1 MQDLND
7 LSAFAAVVQH
17 RGFAPAA
24 RALGQPKSSLSR
36 RVSRLEASLGVR
48 LLERSTRRFAV
59 TEAGE
64 EVFGHA
70 QAMVVEAQS
79 AEEAALAQGVEP
91 RGVVR
96 ASVPIQLAQSGLS
109 SIIPKFLAAN
119 PKVQVQLLVTN
130 RRVELIEEGVDV
142 AFRVRTTLD
151 TDAALKMRVLG
162 RERVLIVASPG
173 FTELHGEPR
182 IPQDLEALPTLG
194 HLEGGGKDV
203 WRLTHTDGREAV
215 VEHTP
220 RLAAGD
226 FTPLLDAAVAGIG
239 VGFLPEMVCREAL
252 RDGRLVQLLDD
263 WTRVQGIVHLVFTSR
278 RGQRPAVG
286 AFIDFLVDT
295 LPEALNLRR

>member
-1 MQDLND
+1 M
-7 LSAFAAVVQH
+7 
-17 RGFAPAA
+17 
-24 RALGQPKSSLSR
+24 
-36 RVSRLEASLGVR
+36 
-48 LLERSTRRFAV
+48 
-59 TEAGE
+59 
-64 EVFGHA
+64 
-70 QAMVVEAQS
+70 
-79 AEEAALAQGVEP
+79 
-91 RGVVR
+91 VR

-109 SIIPKFLAAN
+109 SNHSAKFLAAN

-162 RERVLIVASPG
+162 RERVLIVASPE
-173 FTELHGEPR
+173 FTALHGEPR
-182 IPQDLEALPTLG
+182 TPQDLETLPTLG
-194 HLEGGGKDV
+194 HLEAGGKDV

-252 RDGRLVQLLDD
+252 QDG
-263 WTRVQGIVHLVFTSR
+263 G
-278 RGQRPAVG
+278 RPAFSCSMNGPRFRASCTWSSPRAEVSDPPW
-286 AFIDFLVDT
+286 APSSTFW
-295 LPEALNLRR
+295 LPSCPESWPQSR